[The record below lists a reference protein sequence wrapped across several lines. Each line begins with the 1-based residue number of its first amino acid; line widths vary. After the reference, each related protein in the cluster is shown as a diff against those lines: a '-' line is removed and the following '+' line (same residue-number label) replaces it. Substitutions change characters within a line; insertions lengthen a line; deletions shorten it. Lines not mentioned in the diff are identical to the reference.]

1 MIEHLSLSAS
11 KPEWGESSSHLVS
24 QSVRHVTSHHTF
36 IGIDCESCSTHHH
49 PQITSSTSFRDT
61 LWLMLG
67 WWKEQI
73 APHKLHLILS
83 VCLTPR
89 RWWGWGHGQE
99 QNWAMDDKFTSQS
112 SGWDLRQT
120 HTYHGPE
127 KDAAGA
133 LWGIPENSKGRIKVG
148 VVCHTYSV

>member
-89 RWWGWGHGQE
+89 YGGDEDMTRNRIGQWMTNSLHRVRDE
-99 QNWAMDDKFTSQS
+99 I
-112 SGWDLRQT
+112 WDRHTHIMVQKRMLRV
-120 HTYHGPE
+120 
-127 KDAAGA
+127 
-133 LWGIPENSKGRIKVG
+133 LWGIPENSKGRSKVG
-148 VVCHTYSV
+148 VVCHTYSA

>member
-83 VCLTPR
+83 ACLTPR
-89 RWWGWGHGQE
+89 RWWGWGHDQE

-112 SGWDLRQT
+112 SGWDPRHI
-120 HTYHGPE
+120 HTYHGTE

-133 LWGIPENSKGRIKVG
+133 LWGIPENSKGRSKVG
-148 VVCHTYSV
+148 HTNSV

>member
-11 KPEWGESSSHLVS
+11 KPEWGESSSHPSS

-89 RWWGWGHGQE
+89 RWWGWGHDQE

-112 SGWDLRQT
+112 SGWDPRHIHYIMVQKRMLRVLCEVFQRT
-120 HTYHGPE
+120 VKE
-127 KDAAGA
+127 EVKLA
-133 LWGIPENSKGRIKVG
+133 
-148 VVCHTYSV
+148 TYSV